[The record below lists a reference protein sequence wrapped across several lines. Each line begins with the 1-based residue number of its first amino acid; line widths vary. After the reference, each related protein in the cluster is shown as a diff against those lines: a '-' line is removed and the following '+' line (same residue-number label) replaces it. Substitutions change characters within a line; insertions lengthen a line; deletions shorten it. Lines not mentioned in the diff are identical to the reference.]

1 MNTSTIRYKEIKGLC
16 INSGVMEITHNFTN
30 EKELIH
36 YLRENWF
43 NLENADRITDILIN
57 QDTEGPFSLS
67 LDSEH

>member
-1 MNTSTIRYKEIKGLC
+1 
-16 INSGVMEITHNFTN
+16 MEITHNFTN